1 MGLAS
6 LGTEQS
12 GTEPS
17 GTQQSG
23 TQQCGTRRSGALA
36 GIRVVDFG
44 QYVAGPLAG
53 MLLADQGAE
62 VIRVDPPGGPRWD
75 TPANATWNRGKQAIV
90 IDLKAADGQA
100 LARRLT
106 GAADVV
112 LENFRPHVM
121 DRLGLGA
128 AAVLAANPAV
138 VYCSLPGFAADD
150 PRAGLPGWEGVVSA
164 AAAAYSPLAR
174 PGETPAAGDQ
184 AAPVFSAVPI
194 ASGFAAF
201 LAAAGIAAALRA
213 RRHLHRGQRLEI
225 PLFDA
230 MFVALGYRASK
241 LPPVEGAGFGGP
253 GLRLL
258 GLYQCGDGRWIYF
271 HTGSK
276 RAQPFLRAAGAGD
289 WLDAPD
295 ARDRAAA
302 LFATRPAR
310 HWEDLG
316 AEAGA
321 EVVMARTTAEWIREP
336 DALAGGLVTEVDDPR
351 YGRMRQPGVAAT
363 MSATPGGVRF
373 PARPADADRAAI
385 LADLEAVERRAP
397 AAAPDPPAPP
407 PSGALAGVRV
417 VDLAIVLAG
426 PTCGRTL
433 AEFGADVVKVEMPPE
448 RARRGLGMMAPGAS
462 SVLHAFNVDVNRGK
476 RSIVLDLKTDAGREL
491 LWALIGQADVLVEN
505 FRGGVIDALGF
516 GYDAV
521 RARRPDIV
529 YASLNTYGY
538 AGPWRNRP
546 GHEQL
551 AQTVS
556 GMAERY
562 GGDGPPVL
570 QNVGALDDYGTGL
583 MGAYAVIAALLHR
596 ERTGDGQRVT
606 TALASTAGTLQSP
619 FFYEFSGQNGDV
631 PRGQDARGYQPRQQ
645 LYAGSDGTWF
655 FLGAGAAALSDVEG
669 LGDLPAEPTSADL
682 AGRFARAPADVWIA
696 RLTAAGAGAHRM
708 VPLDELMSDPWVRAH
723 GLITERFH
731 EGVGPVQHP
740 GPAVRMSVTPT
751 RVGRPAPLPGADRES
766 VLAQLGRPS

>member
-1 MGLAS
+1 
-6 LGTEQS
+6 LGNEQA
-12 GTEPS
+12 
-17 GTQQSG
+17 
-23 TQQCGTRRSGALA
+23 GALA

-44 QYVAGPLAG
+44 QYIAGPLAG
-53 MLLADQGAE
+53 MLLADQGAD

-75 TPANATWNRGKQAIV
+75 TPANATWNRGKRSIV
-90 IDLKAADGQA
+90 IDLKDAGGLA
-100 LARRLT
+100 LARRLA

-112 LENFRPHVM
+112 LENFRPGVM
-121 DRLGLGA
+121 DRLGLGPD
-128 AAVLAANPAV
+128 AVLAASPGV
-138 VYCSLPGFAADD
+138 VYCSMPGFAADD
-150 PRAGLPGWEGVVSA
+150 PRAGRPGWEGVVSA

-174 PGETPAAGDQ
+174 PGEPVTGAAP

-201 LAAAGIAAALRA
+201 LAAAGVAAALRA
-213 RRHLHRGQRLEI
+213 RRHLHRGQRLEV

-241 LPPVEGAGFGGP
+241 LPSQEGVAFGGA

-258 GLYQCGDGRWIYF
+258 GLYPCADGRWIYF

-276 RAQPFLRAAGAGD
+276 RAQQFLAAAGADGG
-289 WLDAPD
+289 LDAPD
-295 ARDRAAA
+295 ARDRVAA

-310 HWEDLG
+310 DWEDLG
-316 AEAGA
+316 AETGA
-321 EVVMARTTAEWIREP
+321 EVAMARTTAEWIREP
-336 DALAGGLVTEVDDPR
+336 HALEGGLVTEVDDPR
-351 YGRMRQPGVAAT
+351 YGRMRQPGLAAT

-373 PARPADADRAAI
+373 PARPAGADRAAI

-397 AAAPDPPAPP
+397 TAAPAPGPAPEAAGAA
-407 PSGALAGVRV
+407 GALAGVTV

-433 AEFGADVVKVEMPPE
+433 AEFGADVVKVEMPAE
-448 RARRGLGMMAPGAS
+448 RARRGLGMTPGAS
-462 SVLHAFNVDVNRGK
+462 PVLRAFNVDVNRGK
-476 RSIVLDLKTDAGREL
+476 RSIVLDLKADAGQEL
-491 LWALIGQADVLVEN
+491 LWELIDQADVLVEN

-521 RARRPDIV
+521 RARRPGIV

-562 GGDGPPVL
+562 GGDGPPLL
-570 QNVGALDDYGTGL
+570 QNVGALDDYGTGV
-583 MGAYAVIAALLHR
+583 MGAFAVIAALLHR
-596 ERTGDGQRVT
+596 DRTGDGQHVT
-606 TALASTAGTLQSP
+606 TALTRTAGTLQSP
-619 FFYEFSGQNGDV
+619 FFYEFTGQNGDV
-631 PRGQDARGYQPRQQ
+631 PRGQDARGYQARQQ

-655 FLGAGAAALSDVEG
+655 FLGAGAAGLSGVEG
-669 LGDLPAEPTSADL
+669 LGDLPAEPSSADL
-682 AGRFARAPADVWIA
+682 AGRFARAPADAWIA
-696 RLTAAGAGAHRM
+696 RLTAAGAGAHRV
-708 VPLDELMSDPWVRAH
+708 VPLEELMDDPWVRAH

-731 EGVGPVQHP
+731 EGVGQVQHP
-740 GPAVRMSVTPT
+740 GPAVRMSVTPV
-751 RVGRPAPLPGADRES
+751 RVGRPAPQPGADRAS
-766 VLAQLGRPS
+766 VLEQLGRRA